1 MAQTLF
7 GRVRSGIA
15 VLVVLAVAFGPAMS
29 TSIIAQN
36 TGAVRGF
43 LLQND
48 EATRIAGAQVTVID
62 VRSGDRFT
70 SNLTGDNGAYE
81 ITGLAPGTYDLGI
94 EVAGAV
100 YVTDSLVEVGEG
112 QTVTL
117 SFTLQ
122 PKEPN
127 RKLAGSATTPQG
139 TAAALTFDSTAA
151 GASAS
156 SAAGAAASGGVT
168 PWYQTW
174 WAYTI
179 YAVGGAG
186 LLWWA
191 FDDDDDDPNR
201 SASQP

>member
-7 GRVRSGIA
+7 GRARSGIA
-15 VLVVLAVAFGPAMS
+15 VLVVLAVAFGPALS
-29 TSIIAQN
+29 TSIIAQS
-36 TGAVRGF
+36 TAAVRGF

-48 EATRIAGAQVTVID
+48 EATRIAGATVTVID
-62 VRSGDRFT
+62 VRTGARHTRNIS
-70 SNLTGDNGAYE
+70 GDNGAYE
-81 ITGLAPGTYDLGI
+81 ITGLPAGTYDLGI

-100 YVTDSLVEVGEG
+100 YVTDSLVEVAEG

-117 SFTLQ
+117 SFSLQ
-122 PKEPN
+122 PKDPN
-127 RKLAGSATTPQG
+127 RKLAGTSTTPQG
-139 TAAALTFDSTAA
+139 TAIALTGD
-151 GASAS
+151 S
-156 SAAGAAASGGVT
+156 SAAGAAAASAEGAAATTGSVT

-179 YAVGGAG
+179 YGVGGAA

-191 FDDDDDDPNR
+191 FDDDDDPNR

>member
-1 MAQTLF
+1 MAHNLL
-7 GRVRSGIA
+7 GRARSGIA
-15 VLVVLAVAFGPAMS
+15 VFVVLAIAFGPAVS
-29 TSIIAQN
+29 TSVIAEN
-36 TGAVRGF
+36 NGAVRGF

-48 EATRIAGAQVTVID
+48 EATRIAGAKVTVID
-62 VRSGDRFT
+62 VRTGDRHT
-70 SNLTGDNGAYE
+70 SNVTGDNGAYE
-81 ITGLAPGTYDLGI
+81 ITGLPTGTYDLGI

-127 RKLAGSATTPQG
+127 RKLAGTATTPQG
-139 TAAALTFDSTAA
+139 TASALTFDSTAA
-151 GASAS
+151 GASAA
-156 SAAGAAASGGVT
+156 SATSAAASGAVT

-179 YAVGGAG
+179 YGVGGAG
-186 LLWWA
+186 ILYAALK
-191 FDDDDDDPNR
+191 DDDDPPR